1 MPIAITILPQFG
13 SSPAIAVF
21 TKGEFA
27 TEKAIFFASISF
39 LHLLTF
45 IVTNFVATPSVK
57 NDSQQLH
64 GVKRIAQGTIALAA
78 GDLSAGDTVMLAP
91 VPTNASISSIKLFND
106 DLDSGTTMT
115 TDVGLYT
122 TAIAAVD
129 DDAYAS
135 AITDLRGAVTTGT
148 EVAFEAR
155 DINKCGQK
163 VWEDAGQSSD
173 PGGYY
178 YIGLTF
184 DAAGDTAGDLSFVIE
199 YTVD

>member
-1 MPIAITILPQFG
+1 MANVNTD
-13 SSPAIAVF
+13 
-21 TKGEFA
+21 
-27 TEKAIFFASISF
+27 
-39 LHLLTF
+39 
-45 IVTNFVATPSVK
+45 IVTNFVAVPQVK
-57 NDSQQLH
+57 NSSQQLH

-106 DLDSGTTMT
+106 DLDSGTTNT
-115 TDVGLYT
+115 ADVGLWT

-129 DDAYAS
+129 DDAYAAAS
-135 AITDLRGAVTTGT
+135 QVLRTASTTGN
-148 EVAFEAR
+148 EMAFLAR

-178 YIGLTF
+178 YVALTF